1 MNLASIV
8 MIVDSVHRIQSYLI
22 DSELSVRLRDQESNI
37 TVATEHEVL
46 LMIYMVE
53 RRCRG
58 TRTCFAD
65 IIINKKIPTLLE
77 TFMHPTQLKLTR
89 RILGIAAMSLALL
102 SPTAQAQDK
111 PPLKIMV
118 GFPPGGSADILARML
133 ADALREDF
141 GTIVVENK
149 PGAAGR
155 IALNAVKVA
164 KPDGQTVIVLPS
176 GPMVLFPHVYKKLD
190 YDAEKDFTPVSQIAR
205 FQFGVVSGPA
215 SNVKNVAEM
224 VAKAK
229 MDAGK
234 SSYGTPGA
242 GTLPH
247 FMGVLMEQSAGI
259 SLNHVPFQGGAP
271 ANNALLGGH
280 IDYKFDVVSE
290 TAELHRAGKARII
303 AVTGG
308 QRDPQVPEVPTLKES
323 GVNME
328 ATAWFAMYGPAGLK
342 GEALTRLEKAMM
354 KITRSPAMKEKM
366 IKLGYEPIGSSSAEL
381 AAAQKVDLARWE
393 KPIKATGVQLD

>member
-1 MNLASIV
+1 MNNTPSKTRSSLSNFSRRSLGLLA
-8 MIVDSVHRIQSYLI
+8 L
-22 DSELSVRLRDQESNI
+22 
-37 TVATEHEVL
+37 
-46 LMIYMVE
+46 
-53 RRCRG
+53 
-58 TRTCFAD
+58 
-65 IIINKKIPTLLE
+65 
-77 TFMHPTQLKLTR
+77 
-89 RILGIAAMSLALL
+89 SLAAL
-102 SPTAQAQDK
+102 SPNLHAQDK
-111 PPLKIMV
+111 PPLKIVV
-118 GFPPGGSADILARML
+118 GFPPGGSADILARMV

-141 GTIVVENK
+141 GTIVVDNK
-149 PGAAGR
+149 PGAGGR

-190 YDAEKDFTPVSQIAR
+190 YDAVKDFTPVSQIAR

-215 SNVKNVAEM
+215 SNAKTVAEM

-229 MDAGK
+229 SDPGNA
-234 SSYGTPGA
+234 SYGTPGA

-280 IDYKFDVVSE
+280 IGYKFDVVSE
-290 TAELHRAGKARII
+290 TAEMHRAGKVRII
-303 AVTGG
+303 AVTGN

-328 ATAWFAMYGPAGLK
+328 ATAWFAMYGPAGLT
-342 GEALTRLEKAMM
+342 GDALARLEKAMM
-354 KITRSPAMKEKM
+354 KITRSAAMKDKM
-366 IKLGYEPIGSSSAEL
+366 VKLGYEPIGSTSAEL
-381 AAAQKVDLARWE
+381 AAAQKTDLARWE